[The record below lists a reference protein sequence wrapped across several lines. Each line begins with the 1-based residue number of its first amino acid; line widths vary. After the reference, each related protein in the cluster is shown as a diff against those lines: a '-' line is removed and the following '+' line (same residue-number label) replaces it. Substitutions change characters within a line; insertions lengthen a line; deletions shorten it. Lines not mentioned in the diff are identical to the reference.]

1 MADQS
6 LRVLIC
12 DDEPG
17 MRLILHK
24 LIEKAEGFDIVGEA
38 EDGEQGIALFEELH
52 PDVVFLDVDMPKL
65 NGVET
70 AKRIQ
75 DLDPRAALVF
85 ATAYEGY
92 MSEAFS
98 VYAFD
103 YLVKPFKN
111 ERVLATLDRIRALLA
126 KSGAPEK
133 KEELRPLAAP
143 HRRPGRLLIRNRDG
157 VVFVDMDDIL
167 LVQRE
172 NRQTVLYTAE
182 GSYATSDTLGEV
194 EEKLDPETFFR
205 CHKSY
210 IINLSYIDSITP
222 YGRWTYVVKL
232 RGTRQDALITHEK
245 YEELEKM
252 FG

>member
-1 MADQS
+1 MADGKT
-6 LRVLIC
+6 LRVLLC

-17 MRLILHK
+17 MRLILRK
-24 LIEKAEGFDIVGEA
+24 LVERAEGFEIVGEA
-38 EDGEQGIALFEELH
+38 EDGEEGLRLFEEKR

-75 DLDPRAALVF
+75 DMDPRAALIF

-92 MSEAFS
+92 RDEAFE

-111 ERVLATLDRIRALLA
+111 ERVLATLEPPRDL
-126 KSGAPEK
+126 KP
-133 KEELRPLAAP
+133 RPAARK
-143 HRRPGRLLIRNRDG
+143 RRDRLLLRSRDG
-157 VVFVDMDDIL
+157 VVFLDMDDIL

-172 NRQTVLYTAE
+172 NRQTVLYTAD
-182 GSYATSDTLGEV
+182 GSYTTSDTLSEV
-194 EEKLDPETFFR
+194 EERLDPDLFFR

-210 IINLSYIDSITP
+210 IINLTCIDSITP

-245 YEELEKM
+245 YEELETM
-252 FG
+252 YS